1 MALEPFNDSLTHS
14 SFDIRLFDS
23 LFLLLLP
30 FHTTFRFSCFVGAAA
45 AAAAALSILYAFVV
59 VVVVNFAFDYTLFF
73 SFFR

>member
-45 AAAAALSILYAFVV
+45 AAALSILYAFVV